1 LKAKGR
7 SVLASGELGKH
18 NGLPATLI
26 VSTTLQELESCTGHG
41 VTAGGTLLPMRDV
54 IRQASHA
61 HHYFYIYD
69 KHTREPLYLG
79 RTKRL
84 ASKSQRIV
92 LYATDRGC
100 TRPGCTAPAYWCQ
113 VHHAEKDWADGGQ
126 SNITEETLA
135 CGPDNRMVTEYEE
148 TG

>member
-1 LKAKGR
+1 
-7 SVLASGELGKH
+7 
-18 NGLPATLI
+18 
-26 VSTTLQELESCTGHG
+26 
-41 VTAGGTLLPMRDV
+41 
-54 IRQASHA
+54 
-61 HHYFYIYD
+61 
-69 KHTREPLYLG
+69 
-79 RTKRL
+79 
-84 ASKSQRIV
+84 V
-92 LYATDRGC
+92 LYATDRVC